1 MFYIGDNSGA
11 ALHLASSTGQ
21 VAVVD
26 RLLRAQADVNRRQE
40 AGATPLFLAA
50 EFGHA
55 NVAKLLLQNGANADL
70 PRWDSGDAPLH
81 IACDKGHTAVVDRLI
96 AAGADLNPVQEAG
109 CTPIYM
115 AAQNGHSKIVARL
128 LRAGVDLDWRCL
140 TNGNSAL
147 LAATQEG
154 HARVV
159 ASLIQAAANV
169 NLTNKKG
176 ETALHF
182 AAQNGQLKIT
192 QLLLKSRADA
202 NVKASNGCE
211 PIHTAAQNG
220 NLAIVQALIAA
231 QADVN
236 TVEVDGASPVYIA
249 SQNGHQRVIKTLIE
263 SQANIDH
270 QRNDGVSTIYIA
282 AQEGH
287 SEVARLLVRSG
298 AAKVDAQTRTG
309 ETPLHITAQRGDQ
322 ATLYELL
329 QAAQGSPVNSKQN
342 DGCSPIFLA
351 AQFGHWKAI
360 ERLIHAGADVN
371 TTRATTGQ
379 TPLHAAA
386 ENGHPEAT
394 KSLLRCFADV
404 TATDR
409 DGQTPLDLAR
419 KFKHKTVAELL
430 EKALSDR
437 DNSEDAGTVQDEPMP
452 SQVDKSSSSLSEEE
466 FSQQLHSSLQQAGFE
481 QTRAALQSSCADVL
495 QRILRQ
501 RLRSEEVFV
510 VGSYSEGWGN
520 SLSHL
525 DGRTDP
531 ESDID
536 VMQLIPGRI
545 YHLKDVCRCTD
556 PDSELVVEYDN
567 GHIICEG
574 YASSP
579 ARPENGSTLRPAVDR
594 VSACRLCC
602 YPPIGPLQ
610 PHRLAKS
617 SIPQP
622 VLQSLTSELEASPCH
637 VVHAAPP
644 GQAGKQLRVSTT
656 FLERRLLRSLTTLQ
670 GQLFVTL
677 KFLVKKV
684 IGRRVHGL
692 KAYHAKD
699 GHVPNA

>member
-1 MFYIGDNSGA
+1 
-11 ALHLASSTGQ
+11 
-21 VAVVD
+21 
-26 RLLRAQADVNRRQE
+26 
-40 AGATPLFLAA
+40 
-50 EFGHA
+50 
-55 NVAKLLLQNGANADL
+55 
-70 PRWDSGDAPLH
+70 
-81 IACDKGHTAVVDRLI
+81 
-96 AAGADLNPVQEAG
+96 
-109 CTPIYM
+109 
-115 AAQNGHSKIVARL
+115 
-128 LRAGVDLDWRCL
+128 
-140 TNGNSAL
+140 
-147 LAATQEG
+147 
-154 HARVV
+154 
-159 ASLIQAAANV
+159 
-169 NLTNKKG
+169 
-176 ETALHF
+176 
-182 AAQNGQLKIT
+182 
-192 QLLLKSRADA
+192 
-202 NVKASNGCE
+202 SNGCE

-409 DGQTPLDLAR
+409 DGQTPLDLAK

-452 SQVDKSSSSLSEEE
+452 SQRRRIQSATAQ
-466 FSQQLHSSLQQAGFE
+466 FLQQAGFE

-545 YHLKDVCRCTD
+545 YHLKDVC
-556 PDSELVVEYDN
+556 
-567 GHIICEG
+567 
-574 YASSP
+574 SP

-692 KAYHAKD
+692 KAYHAKTVTFRMLEETPEEQWKPENLMTLIRRSVQMLLD
-699 GHVPNA
+699 SVET

>member
-26 RLLRAQADVNRRQE
+26 WLLRAQADVNRRQE

-55 NVAKLLLQNGANADL
+55 GVAKLLLQNGANADL

-192 QLLLKSRADA
+192 QLLLKSRANA

-249 SQNGHQRVIKTLIE
+249 AQNGHQRVIKTLIE

-360 ERLIHAGADVN
+360 ERLIHA
-371 TTRATTGQ
+371 
-379 TPLHAAA
+379 
-386 ENGHPEAT
+386 
-394 KSLLRCFADV
+394 
-404 TATDR
+404 
-409 DGQTPLDLAR
+409 
-419 KFKHKTVAELL
+419 VAELL

-545 YHLKDVCRCTD
+545 YHLKDVC
-556 PDSELVVEYDN
+556 
-567 GHIICEG
+567 
-574 YASSP
+574 SP

-617 SIPQP
+617 SIPQT

-692 KAYHAKD
+692 KAYHAKTVTFRMLEETPEEQWKPENLMTLIRRSVQMLLD
-699 GHVPNA
+699 SVET